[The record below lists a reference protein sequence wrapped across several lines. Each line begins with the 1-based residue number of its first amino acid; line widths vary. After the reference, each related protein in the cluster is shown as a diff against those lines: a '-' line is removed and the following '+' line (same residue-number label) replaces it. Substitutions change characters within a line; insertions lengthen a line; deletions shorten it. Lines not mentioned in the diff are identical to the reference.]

1 MPHKLWEANSQTKS
15 KSNLFE
21 FEKFLAKK
29 FNYTPKKNYKKLYN
43 WTIENPKLFWSSI
56 WEFFDIKAH
65 EPFRRV
71 LSEPHMPGVRWF
83 DGR

>member
-43 WTIENPKLFWSSI
+43 WTIENP
-56 WEFFDIKAH
+56 
-65 EPFRRV
+65 
-71 LSEPHMPGVRWF
+71 
-83 DGR
+83 